1 MRLYLSSYKL
11 GDNPEELFNLAG
23 KNKHV
28 GIIFNAGDFDTQEE
42 RLIRLE
48 KNIKNL
54 KLLGFTAE
62 EIDLRKYFGKTDLLK
77 IFLLKFGIIWVK
89 GGNIFLLKRAFE
101 QSGFDKIIHE
111 MLDKDLVVYAGES
124 AGSVIAGPSLEG
136 LDIVDNAKDV
146 PKGYLA
152 QFSMIGLNLIS
163 YMIAP
168 HHKSDHPESSS
179 VEKLVKYF
187 KNKNIPHQPL
197 RDGEV
202 IIVSGSKEKKI
213 CRK

>member
-1 MRLYLSSYKL
+1 
-11 GDNPEELFNLAG
+11 
-23 KNKHV
+23 
-28 GIIFNAGDFDTQEE
+28 
-42 RLIRLE
+42 
-48 KNIKNL
+48 
-54 KLLGFTAE
+54 
-62 EIDLRKYFGKTDLLK
+62 
-77 IFLLKFGIIWVK
+77 
-89 GGNIFLLKRAFE
+89 
-101 QSGFDKIIHE
+101 

-168 HHKSDHPESSS
+168 HHKSDHPESPS

>member
-62 EIDLRKYFGKTDLLK
+62 EIDLRKYFGKTDLLE
-77 IFLLKFGIIWVK
+77 IFF
-89 GGNIFLLKRAFE
+89 FLNE
-101 QSGFDKIIHE
+101 
-111 MLDKDLVVYAGES
+111 
-124 AGSVIAGPSLEG
+124 P
-136 LDIVDNAKDV
+136 
-146 PKGYLA
+146 
-152 QFSMIGLNLIS
+152 LNKVALIKS
-163 YMIAP
+163 YMKCLIR
-168 HHKSDHPESSS
+168 
-179 VEKLVKYF
+179 
-187 KNKNIPHQPL
+187 I
-197 RDGEV
+197 
-202 IIVSGSKEKKI
+202 
-213 CRK
+213 